1 MAPNPGGRNGSAS
14 SLGEYGVLAILGLF
28 MLALLCML
36 WFVASPLLGHVYLWS
51 RVVETVGLWLFTD
64 WGRYFWSVPK
74 GHAFLFASP
83 FYSSVPF
90 NLFFGVMTALV
101 GIKAYR
107 KIVTRHIDAHI
118 RSDKPLDYRDLM
130 RLQAP
135 LFPANE
141 FFLLFPLKDYPLDR
155 GPARL
160 PMTALELLV
169 EADALVGIHDTAAL
183 RPGGHGPRG
192 WAIDEDRVT
201 ERLVSAFGRSNP
213 FARPGFSFTDP
224 VEIRR
229 ALDELPWHLVLLV
242 HMCLQRVQALG
253 VAQTETE
260 SVGEEGFSQVML
272 DTDAFLKDVWR
283 ELCAHKR
290 RAGDRVAL
298 GFIDAD
304 DRALKLALAR
314 ESDPEA
320 RVQSLREYLDET
332 VEHRGAAA
340 RRGDGFDV
348 VMRARARVL
357 ELLTDHLDRGVDR
370 PVPRFRDAKGRPKRL
385 SDLSPA
391 ERQRYEIA
399 RKAQVKV
406 VTETIRAL
414 LCRNTYAFGLAAT
427 LLTEARR
434 AGTLPPAL
442 FRWMRFYD
450 RGLWSFLRCHGGNAP
465 VPEVAGMWDHY
476 QVEEKAESPL
486 RRPYLTSAVE
496 GVRLEASKYITDK
509 MRGEFAVVRARA
521 AAAGKA
527 SEASR
532 AMVRSMARTI
542 VDGLRADPLG
552 VGASERG
559 NPAA

>member
-1 MAPNPGGRNGSAS
+1 MASNPGGRNGGAS
-14 SLGEYGVLAILGLF
+14 SMGEYGVLAILGLF

-36 WFVASPLLGHVYLWS
+36 WFVASPLLGRVYLWS
-51 RVVETVGLWLFTD
+51 RVAETSGLWLFTG

-74 GHAFLFASP
+74 GQPFLFASP

-90 NLFFGVMTALV
+90 NLFFGLVIALLGV
-101 GIKAYR
+101 KAYR
-107 KIVTRHIDAHI
+107 KVVTRHIDAHI

-201 ERLVSAFGRSNP
+201 ERLVSVFGPPNP
-213 FARPGFSFTDP
+213 FARPGFGFTDP

-229 ALDELPWHLVLLV
+229 ALDVLPWHLVLLV
-242 HMCLQRVQALG
+242 HVCLQRIQALG
-253 VAQTETE
+253 VAQAEGA
-260 SVGEEGFSQVML
+260 GEDGFAQVML

-290 RAGDRVAL
+290 RAGDRLAL
-298 GFIDAD
+298 GFVDAD
-304 DRALKLALAR
+304 DRVLKLALAR
-314 ESDPEA
+314 EKDPKA
-320 RVQSLREYLDET
+320 GVQSLREYLDEQ
-332 VEHRGAAA
+332 VEHRGVAA
-340 RRGDGFDV
+340 RRADGFDAV
-348 VMRARARVL
+348 VRARAGIL
-357 ELLTDHLDRGVDR
+357 QLLTDHLDRGADR
-370 PVPRFRDAKGRPKRL
+370 PVPRFRDAKGCPKRL
-385 SDLSPA
+385 SDLSPV

-399 RKAQVKV
+399 RKAQVKA
-406 VTETIRAL
+406 VTETIRTL
-414 LCRNTYAFGLAAT
+414 LCKNAYAFGLAAT

-532 AMVRSMARTI
+532 AMVRGMARTI

-552 VGASERG
+552 TGAPEG

>member
-1 MAPNPGGRNGSAS
+1 MASNLGGRNSGAS
-14 SLGEYGVLAILGLF
+14 SLGEYGVLTILGLF
-28 MLALLCML
+28 MLVLLCML
-36 WFVASPLLGHVYLWS
+36 WFVASPLLGRVYLWS
-51 RVVETVGLWLFTD
+51 RVAETGGLWLFTG
-64 WGRYFWSVPK
+64 WGRYFWSVHK
-74 GHAFLFASP
+74 GQAFLFASP
-83 FYSSVPF
+83 FYSSVVF
-90 NLFFGVMTALV
+90 NLFFGLMIALL

-107 KIVTRHIDAHI
+107 KVVTRHIDAHI

-135 LFPANE
+135 MFPANE

-201 ERLVSAFGRSNP
+201 ERLVSAFGPPNP
-213 FARPGFSFTDP
+213 FARPGFGFTDP

-229 ALDELPWHLVLLV
+229 ALDALPWHLVLLV
-242 HMCLQRVQALG
+242 HACLQRIQALG
-253 VAQTETE
+253 VAQAE
-260 SVGEEGFSQVML
+260 SAGEDGFSQVML

-290 RAGDRVAL
+290 RAGDRIAL
-298 GFIDAD
+298 GFVDAD

-314 ESDPEA
+314 ESDPDA

-332 VEHRGAAA
+332 VEHRGVAA
-340 RRGDGFDV
+340 RRADGFDV
-348 VMRARARVL
+348 VVGARDGIL
-357 ELLTDHLDRGVDR
+357 QLLTDHLDRGADR

-385 SDLSPA
+385 SGLSPV

-399 RKAQVKV
+399 HKAQVKM

-414 LCRNTYAFGLAAT
+414 LCRNAYAFGLAAT

-496 GVRLEASKYITDK
+496 GVRLEASKYITDR
-509 MRGEFAVVRARA
+509 MRSEFAVIRARA
-521 AAAGKA
+521 TAAGKA

-532 AMVRSMARTI
+532 AMARGMARTI

-552 VGASERG
+552 TGASRG
-559 NPAA
+559 TPAA

>member
-1 MAPNPGGRNGSAS
+1 MASNPGGRNSGAS
-14 SLGEYGVLAILGLF
+14 SMGEYGVLALLGLF
-28 MLALLCML
+28 MLVLLCML
-36 WFVASPLLGHVYLWS
+36 WFVASPLLGRVYLWS
-51 RVVETVGLWLFTD
+51 RVAETGGLWLLTG

-74 GHAFLFASP
+74 GQAFLFASP
-83 FYSSVPF
+83 FYSSVVF
-90 NLFFGVMTALV
+90 NLFFGLMIALL

-107 KIVTRHIDAHI
+107 KVVTRHIDAHI
-118 RSDKPLDYRDLM
+118 GSDKPLDYRDLM

-201 ERLVSAFGRSNP
+201 ERLVSAFGPPNP
-213 FARPGFSFTDP
+213 FARPGFGFTDP

-229 ALDELPWHLVLLV
+229 ALDELPWHLVLLAHV
-242 HMCLQRVQALG
+242 CLQRIQALG
-253 VAQTETE
+253 VAQAEGA
-260 SVGEEGFSQVML
+260 GEEGFSQAML

-290 RAGDRVAL
+290 RAGDRIAL
-298 GFIDAD
+298 GFVDTD

-314 ESDPEA
+314 ESDPDA

-332 VEHRGAAA
+332 TERPGVGA
-340 RRGDGFDV
+340 RRVDGFDV
-348 VMRARARVL
+348 VVRARDGIL
-357 ELLTDHLDRGVDR
+357 HLLTDHLDRGVDR

-385 SDLSPA
+385 SGLSPV

-399 RKAQVKV
+399 RKAQIKM

-414 LCRNTYAFGLAAT
+414 LCRNAYAFGLAAT

-509 MRGEFAVVRARA
+509 MRGEFAVIRARA
-521 AAAGKA
+521 TAAGKA

-532 AMVRSMARTI
+532 AIAQGMARTI

-552 VGASERG
+552 TGASKG